1 MEEIRALGTELHMKE
16 EKSGRMSSTPRPWI
30 VTPDGYRIY
39 STLPDVTD
47 CFDKMICILAHN
59 IYERTLESQGNAKLI
74 VEAVNS
80 HDSLIEQRDAL
91 AGALAEMKNYL
102 AIMKERFS
110 PVTDLVGYKDVM
122 SQAEAALAKVRE

>member
-1 MEEIRALGTELHMKE
+1 MNA
-16 EKSGRMSSTPRPWI
+16 TPRPWI

-59 IYERTLESQGNAKLI
+59 IHERTLESQGNAKLI

-80 HDSLIEQRDAL
+80 HDSLVEQRDAL
-91 AGALAEMKNYL
+91 AGALQTVLPYAIAYVEEDRFIPSTALEAAE
-102 AIMKERFS
+102 AIE
-110 PVTDLVGYKDVM
+110 LVR
-122 SQAEAALAKVRE
+122 QAEAALAKVRE